1 MEFKIINEQIKMLLI
16 GILIKNF
23 ELLNYRKVGFVVM
36 EKLSQKNEQSFSFE
50 NIFFRHVSQSFHNVG
65 SI

>member
-1 MEFKIINEQIKMLLI
+1 MLLI